1 MPSTWEY
8 LRSISTGPSDTSEG
22 IHISQPTHIG
32 SVVSFLS
39 QEQCNKKSTPY
50 IDDVHMDLPTDK
62 EEKRND
68 IAEIFGK
75 AIGEIR
81 YIGDST

>member
-1 MPSTWEY
+1 M
-8 LRSISTGPSDTSEG
+8 
-22 IHISQPTHIG
+22 
-32 SVVSFLS
+32 
-39 QEQCNKKSTPY
+39 
-50 IDDVHMDLPTDK
+50 HMDLSTDI
-62 EEKRND
+62 EAKRND